1 MFAGL
6 KHRIGRYGRH
16 TGPQTVDVLAGLLAV
31 ALLSFS
37 LRFWQ
42 ISRFDDLVFDEVY
55 FVKFARA
62 YLAGVPEFDAHPPLG
77 KYFIAAGIW
86 ISDRATPLSYR
97 WMNAAVGSCV
107 PLLVFGLAHTL
118 SRHQM
123 RSRRLTFAIL
133 SGSFVAIDGLFI
145 TESRYALIN
154 IYMVFFGVLGQYLW
168 LLADAL
174 TSEEQRLQQSAY
186 RLLAGVT
193 LGCAIATKWNGLGFI
208 LTLTAYAIFQNKENF
223 LRLIVYAV
231 LLPSLVYSLAW
242 IPHLWLTQ
250 ENIVTLHSTLLTF
263 HQQLSTNGHPACSK
277 WYSWPVLFKP
287 ITYWYQD
294 LEAQVLTVSNLGNP
308 FLWWLSSASVLL
320 LSVARRNARRNA
332 LSTYLLIGY
341 VTNWLPW
348 MLVGRCTFIYLY
360 MPAAVFSFMTLAW
373 LMSQWLHS
381 PTASIRRMSWVMLGA
396 IAIAFF
402 YWLPLSVGSPLTP
415 EQLRTRWWLSTWV

>member
-1 MFAGL
+1 LFAGL
-6 KHRIGRYGRH
+6 KHRISRYIGRH
-16 TGPQTVDVLAGLLAV
+16 IGPYTIGVLVGLLAV

-55 FVKFARA
+55 FVNFARA
-62 YLAGVPEFDAHPPLG
+62 YLVGAPEFDAHPPLG

-86 ISDRATPLSYR
+86 LSDRATPFRYR

-107 PLLVFGLAHTL
+107 PLLVFGLAYTL
-118 SRHQM
+118 GCHQT

-133 SGSFVAIDGLFI
+133 SGSFVAIDGLFV

-168 LLADAL
+168 LLAAAL
-174 TSEEQRLQQSAY
+174 ISKEQRLQQSVL
-186 RLLAGVT
+186 RLLAGVA

-208 LTLTAYAIFQNKENF
+208 LALIAYAIFQNKNNV
-223 LRLIVYAV
+223 LSLVVYAIS
-231 LLPSLVYSLAW
+231 LPLLVYSLAW
-242 IPHLWLTQ
+242 LPHLWLTK
-250 ENIVTLHSTLLTF
+250 ENITALHTTLFTF
-263 HQQLSTNGHPACSK
+263 HQQLSTDGHPACSK
-277 WYSWPVLFKP
+277 WYSWPILFKP

-294 LEAQVLTVSNLGNP
+294 LGAQVLTVSNLGNP

-320 LSVARRNARRNA
+320 LSIAKRNAM
-332 LSTYLLIGY
+332 STYLLIGY
-341 VTNWLPW
+341 AANWLPW
-348 MLVGRCTFIYLY
+348 IFVGRCTFIYLY

-381 PTASIRRMSWVMLGA
+381 PAASTRWLGWAVLGA

-402 YWLPLSVGSPLTP
+402 YWLALSIGSPLTP
-415 EQLRTRWWLSTWV
+415 EQLKARWWLSTWV